1 MAGESET
8 LASTGAQI
16 LDQFSTYYMTGWT
29 HRSGSDD
36 FVTVTLLRRGNL
48 FILRVTDN
56 RRTRVL
62 DEIVLNYVIS
72 YVIKVRMLAYVGL
85 CFHFRV
91 LIS

>member
-8 LASTGAQI
+8 LASTGAQM
-16 LDQFSTYYMTGWT
+16 LDQFSTYSMTGWT
-29 HRSGSDD
+29 PRSGSDD
-36 FVTVTLLRRGNL
+36 FDTVTLLRRGNL
-48 FILRVTDN
+48 FTLRVTDN
-56 RRTRVL
+56 RRTVL
-62 DEIVLNYVIS
+62 EEIVLNDVIS